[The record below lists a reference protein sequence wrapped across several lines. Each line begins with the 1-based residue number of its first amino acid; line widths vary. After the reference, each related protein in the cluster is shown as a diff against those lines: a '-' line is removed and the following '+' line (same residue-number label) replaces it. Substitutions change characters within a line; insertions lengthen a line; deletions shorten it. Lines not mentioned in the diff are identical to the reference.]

1 MMREDLREELRQ
13 YLKDNGVK
21 QNWVAEQLGLSKQ
34 MIHMYLAD
42 KRNMSEQNERKLKKL
57 IR

>member
-1 MMREDLREELRQ
+1 MREDLREELRQ